1 MNLQNYIFIVAKRV
15 KTMILFYYAQT
26 SKYYER
32 NRYLP
37 MKDNKNVWFYILGTL
52 SGLLFIPVIEEF
64 INVIMTWIQVLMIKP
79 SKKVLKGNQ
88 KLAKYQEPEEYQE
101 TNCMGFQMPDDYYYE
116 DDDEYDE

>member
-1 MNLQNYIFIVAKRV
+1 
-15 KTMILFYYAQT
+15 
-26 SKYYER
+26 
-32 NRYLP
+32 

-88 KLAKYQEPEEYQE
+88 KVAKYQEPEE
-101 TNCMGFQMPDDYYYE
+101 
-116 DDDEYDE
+116 

>member
-1 MNLQNYIFIVAKRV
+1 
-15 KTMILFYYAQT
+15 
-26 SKYYER
+26 
-32 NRYLP
+32 

-88 KLAKYQEPEEYQE
+88 KLAKY
-101 TNCMGFQMPDDYYYE
+101 
-116 DDDEYDE
+116 

>member
-1 MNLQNYIFIVAKRV
+1 
-15 KTMILFYYAQT
+15 
-26 SKYYER
+26 
-32 NRYLP
+32 

-88 KLAKYQEPEEYQE
+88 KLAKYQEPEEYEE
-101 TNCMGFQMPDDYYYE
+101 TNCMGFQMPDDYYCE

>member
-1 MNLQNYIFIVAKRV
+1 
-15 KTMILFYYAQT
+15 
-26 SKYYER
+26 
-32 NRYLP
+32 

-101 TNCMGFQMPDDYYYE
+101 TNCIGFQMTDDYYYE